1 MADAI
6 ASQMADGRWLYA
18 TVEET
23 SPAAFLF
30 FTDAPGPHQ
39 GSKIQLGAVAAFAR
53 VVSAVVV
60 FALSAPGGKPPNDAN
75 FRQPL

>member
-6 ASQMADGRWLYA
+6 ASQMADGFMRRWKRRHR
-18 TVEET
+18 
-23 SPAAFLF
+23 PHFFF